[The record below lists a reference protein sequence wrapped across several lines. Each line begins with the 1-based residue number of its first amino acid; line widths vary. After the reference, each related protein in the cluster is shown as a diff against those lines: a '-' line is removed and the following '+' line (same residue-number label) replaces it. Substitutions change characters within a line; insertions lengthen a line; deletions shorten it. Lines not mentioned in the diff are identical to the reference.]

1 MYTKKQLLG
10 KALSRFIFGL
20 IFISAILF
28 IPAGSIEYWN
38 AWLFI
43 GILFIPI
50 LFVGIYLI
58 IRDPELLDK
67 RLNSQEKENKQK
79 KMVLFTTITFLAG
92 FILSG
97 LDYRFG
103 WSSVPLFLVVLSA
116 IMVLIGYIMFF
127 MVIRQNRYASR
138 VVEVQEKQKVID
150 TGFYGVVRHPMY
162 SAAILIFLFTP
173 LVLGSF
179 IALIPFLIFPFQM
192 NIRIKNEEQV
202 LEEGLDGYVEYK
214 KRVKYKVIPFIW

>member
-10 KALSRFIFGL
+10 KALSRFILGL

-202 LEEGLDGYVEYK
+202 LEEGLDGYIEYK

>member
-1 MYTKKQLLG
+1 MYTKKQLII
-10 KALSRFIFGL
+10 KALSRFIAGL

-28 IPAGSIEYWN
+28 ISAGSIQYWN

-67 RLNSQEKENKQK
+67 RLTSRETENKQK
-79 KMVLFTTITFLAG
+79 KVVLFTAMTFLSG
-92 FILSG
+92 FILAG
-97 LDYRFG
+97 LDYRFH
-103 WSSVPLFLVVLSA
+103 WSTVPLFLVVFSA
-116 IMVLIGYIMFF
+116 IMVLIGYILFF

-138 VVEVQEKQKVID
+138 VVEVQKKQKVID

-162 SAAILIFLFTP
+162 SAAILMFLFTP
-173 LVLGSF
+173 LLLGSF

-192 NIRIKNEEQV
+192 NTRMKNEEEV
-202 LEEGLDGYVEYK
+202 LEKGLDGYVEYK
-214 KRVKYKVIPFIW
+214 KRVKYRVIPFIW

>member
-10 KALSRFIFGL
+10 KALSRFILGL

-162 SAAILIFLFTP
+162 SAAILMFLFTP

>member
-10 KALSRFIFGL
+10 KALSRFILGL